1 MQATNTPPASASQAP
16 RMKISSAA
24 SRFIAV
30 RNAIPKPISGGEIN
44 APTSTVR
51 IPAAH
56 VHSSR

>member
-1 MQATNTPPASASQAP
+1 M
-16 RMKISSAA
+16 MKISSAA

-30 RNAIPKPISGGEIN
+30 RNATPNPISGGEIN
-44 APTSTVR
+44 APTITVR